1 MDTEGYFILPSTKI
15 RVLPTKELLTKKLLS
30 RTFTFYPQFLQLVTT
45 TTYKYMKDRYKRT
58 SKNGLL
64 LLPLIATAMTDLKMI
79 REMRENQ

>member
-1 MDTEGYFILPSTKI
+1 MDTEGYFILPPTEI
-15 RVLPTKELLTKKLLS
+15 RGLPTKELLTKKLLS

-45 TTYKYMKDRYKRT
+45 TNNKYVKDRYKRT

-79 REMRENQ
+79 REMRENP